1 MRAGLIETHA
11 ETHLF
16 DERVI
21 VHFDVYVDGGVGKGL
36 ENLSEQGDAG
46 VLSPLAETLC
56 TEKRK
61 VETASVWTQ

>member
-1 MRAGLIETHA
+1 METHA
-11 ETHLF
+11 ETHLS

-21 VHFDVYVDGGVGKGL
+21 VDFDVYVDGGVGKGL
-36 ENLSEQGDAG
+36 ENLPEQGDAR
-46 VLSPLAETLC
+46 VLSPLAEALY